1 MTAHKIGFA
10 DDIKAEA
17 VEAEG
22 ARNVTIRWLVSE
34 KDGAPNFA
42 MRLFEMGTEGSTPY
56 HSHEWEHEV
65 YILEGKGKLTIE
77 GDEKEFSDGYF
88 IFVPQGV
95 RHSFRNTGD
104 GRLRFICVVP
114 NR

>member
-1 MTAHKIGFA
+1 MTVHKIGSA

-22 ARNVTIRWLVSE
+22 AENVTIRWLVSQ

-42 MRLFEMGTEGSTPY
+42 MRLFEVGAGGRTPY
-56 HSHEWEHEV
+56 HTHEWEHEV

-77 GDEKEFSDGYF
+77 DEEKEFSRGFF

-95 RHSFRNTGD
+95 RHSFRNTGEE
-104 GRLRFICVVP
+104 RLRFICVVP